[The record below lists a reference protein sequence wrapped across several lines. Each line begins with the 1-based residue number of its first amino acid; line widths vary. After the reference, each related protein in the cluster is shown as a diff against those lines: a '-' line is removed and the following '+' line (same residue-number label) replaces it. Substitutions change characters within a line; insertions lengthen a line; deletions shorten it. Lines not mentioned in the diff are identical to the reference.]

1 MLRWHSM
8 RRRSLYVQ
16 PEEFGRYEDEQL
28 NEQNEHG
35 GGILAF
41 LLCNIIII
49 DVINLLSSLVLNA
62 NMLKCVFC
70 ISILLIECYN
80 AQ

>member
-49 DVINLLSSLVLNA
+49 DVIICFLL
-62 NMLKCVFC
+62 
-70 ISILLIECYN
+70 
-80 AQ
+80 